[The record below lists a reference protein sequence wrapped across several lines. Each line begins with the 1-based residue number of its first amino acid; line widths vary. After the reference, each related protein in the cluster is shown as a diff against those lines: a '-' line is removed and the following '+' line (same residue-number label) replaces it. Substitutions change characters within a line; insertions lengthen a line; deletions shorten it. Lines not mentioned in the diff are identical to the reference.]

1 MLQFSLRKKPI
12 DYQIELSQ
20 KLKKIRKEKGY
31 SQTELAKRSG
41 VSLGS
46 LKRFENSGNISLES
60 LLMLSEILD
69 RIEDFDLLFQL
80 KRKWVNWF
88 LKMVKSTLNIIQVLL
103 KADLISLL

>member
-1 MLQFSLRKKPI
+1 MLQFS
-12 DYQIELSQ
+12 
-20 KLKKIRKEKGY
+20 LKKIRKEKGY

-69 RIEDFDLLFQL
+69 RIEDFDLLFNIDEDL
-80 KRKWVNWF
+80 KNVAKLF
-88 LKMVKSTLNIIQVLL
+88 SEK
-103 KADLISLL
+103 

>member
-1 MLQFSLRKKPI
+1 MLQFSLSKKPI

-69 RIEDFDLLFQL
+69 RIEDFDLLFNIDEDL
-80 KRKWVNWF
+80 KNVAKLF
-88 LKMVKSTLNIIQVLL
+88 SEK
-103 KADLISLL
+103 

>member
-1 MLQFSLRKKPI
+1 MFQFSLSKKPI

-31 SQTELAKRSG
+31 SQAELAKRSG

-60 LLMLSEILD
+60 LLMLSEILG
-69 RIEDFDLLFQL
+69 RIEDFDLLFNIDEDL
-80 KRKWVNWF
+80 KNVAKLF
-88 LKMVKSTLNIIQVLL
+88 SEK
-103 KADLISLL
+103 

>member
-69 RIEDFDLLFQL
+69 RIEDFDLLFNIDEDL
-80 KRKWVNWF
+80 KNVAKLF
-88 LKMVKSTLNIIQVLL
+88 SEK
-103 KADLISLL
+103 